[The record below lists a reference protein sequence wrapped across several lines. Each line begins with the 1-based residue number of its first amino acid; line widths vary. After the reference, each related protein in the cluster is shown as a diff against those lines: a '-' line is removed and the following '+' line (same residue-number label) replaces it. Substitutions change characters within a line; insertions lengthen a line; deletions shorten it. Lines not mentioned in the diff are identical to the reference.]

1 MDIEVSNS
9 AYKQLK
15 QVLLLTKEDENSPK
29 SQKNVLAMLGLTP
42 QAFPDPIHLSWD
54 AEDILVQ
61 TVEYGTCTCA
71 TTPGLKTAL
80 VGTERHAR
88 TCPLA
93 QRQTV
98 LDNPWLTDVERDDDT
113 ITWMFQWP
121 RDIEES
127 RRELGATFSEL
138 VEDDRWSD
146 FLTTWKGFV
155 VLMDEQRESY
165 ASKMQADMDQES
177 AMDAEADAV
186 VLPSEPSAYD
196 DGLED
201 PPMCEPAPP
210 VDWTPEIE
218 RVAEETIETVEP
230 PKPAKRPVGRPRKER
245 PAPPLSVAVVG
256 NVLDI
261 DLTVANVTLLT
272 NNALNDLTLEPNK
285 VESWTQFSGALK
297 AARTLADAVETLLSQ
312 PGAQQS

>member
-9 AYKQLK
+9 IYKSLK

-80 VGTERHAR
+80 VGTELHAR

-127 RRELGATFSEL
+127 RLELGATFSEL

-165 ASKMQADMDQES
+165 ASKMQADLDQES

-196 DGLED
+196 DGLEETLE
-201 PPMCEPAPP
+201 PGMVFEPEPAP
-210 VDWTPEIE
+210 EIQE
-218 RVAEETIETVEP
+218 VEP

-245 PAPPLSVAVVG
+245 PASAPSVVVVG